1 MAHRVGAAGSASEA
15 ILSAFDGDAVSAVL
29 GAGAA
34 PFGHHGGAVTAI
46 VASRA
51 GFRHEQVAGGRHKLG
66 NSSALPGVVT

>member
-1 MAHRVGAAGSASEA
+1 MAHGVGPVVYSSVAVM
-15 ILSAFDGDAVSAVL
+15 SAFDGDAIGAVL
-29 GAGAA
+29 RAGAA